1 LNLNIGET
9 DCIRTFEKAI
19 IKKFLKFASFDHSDH
34 PLDALKI
41 NSMEE
46 KINVIKMSFIGRL
59 LNNNY
64 TREFTK
70 EIIKLYG
77 GVPHSTSMLNYA
89 LHELSTTGPLN
100 RHLTMYRLKELAELK
115 LGDTV
120 QRYKSRFKNYN
131 TAATIRDLLW
141 NLEEN
146 RHHIQVMLE
155 PMAYW
160 LPDEENLKTPYDDA
174 LLKNKV

>member
-1 LNLNIGET
+1 
-9 DCIRTFEKAI
+9 
-19 IKKFLKFASFDHSDH
+19 
-34 PLDALKI
+34 
-41 NSMEE
+41 MEE
-46 KINVIKMSFIGRL
+46 KIKVIKMSFIGRL
-59 LNNNY
+59 LNNNC

-70 EIIKLYG
+70 EIIKLYN
-77 GVPHSTSMLNYA
+77 GVPHSSSLLNYA
-89 LHELSTTGPLN
+89 LNELNTTDPLY
-100 RHLTMYRLKELAELK
+100 RYLKIFRLKELAELK

-120 QRYKSRFKNYN
+120 QRYKSRFKNHN

-155 PMAYW
+155 PMAYRF
-160 LPDEENLKTPYDDA
+160 PEEEDNLKTPYDDA